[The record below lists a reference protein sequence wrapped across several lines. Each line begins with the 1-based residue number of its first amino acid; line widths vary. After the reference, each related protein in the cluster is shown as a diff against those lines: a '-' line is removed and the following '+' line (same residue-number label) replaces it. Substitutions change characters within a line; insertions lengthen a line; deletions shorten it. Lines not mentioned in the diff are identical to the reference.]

1 MLRAERKSV
10 DYKQFQQQM
19 RKAKPGQHVKYHHGL
34 LIDDRQTDRQLDL
47 IAKYVM
53 VLWGLDVARLYQK
66 RNGDH
71 CDYFVVLTERLRIR
85 KDEQG
90 TFQEAE
96 RLTEIE

>member
-1 MLRAERKSV
+1 
-10 DYKQFQQQM
+10 M
-19 RKAKPGQHVKYHHGL
+19 RKAKPGKPVLYHHGL
-34 LIDDRQTDRQLDL
+34 LIDDRQTDKQLDL

-53 VLWGLDVARLYQK
+53 VLWGLDVARPYQV

-71 CDYFVVLTERLRIR
+71 CDYFVVLTERLRVR

-96 RLTEIE
+96 RLATLQ